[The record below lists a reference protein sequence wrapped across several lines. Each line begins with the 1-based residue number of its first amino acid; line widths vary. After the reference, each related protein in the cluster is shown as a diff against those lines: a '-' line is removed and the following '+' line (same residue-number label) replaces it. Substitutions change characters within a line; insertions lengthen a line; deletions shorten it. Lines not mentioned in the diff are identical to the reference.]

1 MKPSDLYKQKK
12 LHLVAVVLVLIG
24 GLNWLSV
31 LFMKKDLVQKI
42 FGYNFFTKII
52 YLLVGVSSLYLFFQ
66 RDTYLPFL
74 GETLVPCAA
83 FSTRTPDNANLE
95 VSVQVTPNTKIVYW
109 ASEPSKGTDASENR
123 INAWDKAY
131 NDYSNSGVAMSD
143 DKGKAILHVRGKPQ
157 AYSVPFKGMIESHVH
172 FRICGDNGILGP
184 VKTIFIDSGRIE
196 NFKNYI

>member
-24 GLNWLSV
+24 GLNWLTV

-95 VSVQVTPNTKIVYW
+95 VSVQVTPNTKVVYW

-157 AYSVPFKGMIESHVH
+157 AYRVPFKGMIESHVH

-196 NFKNYI
+196 NFKNHI